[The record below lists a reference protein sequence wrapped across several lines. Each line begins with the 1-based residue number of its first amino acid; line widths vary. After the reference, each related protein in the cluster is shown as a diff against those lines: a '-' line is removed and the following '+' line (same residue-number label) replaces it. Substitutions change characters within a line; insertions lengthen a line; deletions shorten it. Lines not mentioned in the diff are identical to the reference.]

1 MMTNYWIHC
10 CYDNIQDLADIIES
24 AAINDARS
32 VRAWALSMINYEM
45 CELIERGVI
54 I

>member
-1 MMTNYWIHC
+1 MMTNYWIRC

-32 VRAWALSMINYEM
+32 VREWAISRLSYEL
-45 CELIERGVI
+45 CELIERGVMI
-54 I
+54 

>member
-1 MMTNYWIHC
+1 MMANYWISC

-32 VRAWALSMINYEM
+32 VRAWALSRINYEM
-45 CELIERGVI
+45 CELIERGVMI
-54 I
+54 